1 MDKELIRRML
11 KEDIGNGDI
20 TSEILIDRGI
30 VARGKIIAK
39 QNGTLAG
46 VEEASRIFA
55 EVGVKSK
62 ILKKDGEE
70 IKKGDI
76 VMEVEGPARKILM
89 AERVALNVLMRM
101 SGIATATRRLL
112 ELARKEN
119 PNVIVAATRKTA
131 PLLLG
136 LDKKAV
142 MIGGGSTHRKN
153 LSEMVLI
160 KDNHLKLVG
169 SVELAVKKAKEA
181 GKTPVEVEVTTIE
194 DAVRAAEA
202 GADIILLDNMSVEEV
217 RRVKDLLNRK
227 GLRKKVK
234 LEASGGI
241 GPENISD
248 YAATGVDIISS
259 SYMTMKA
266 PAIDMS
272 LEIE

>member
-1 MDKELIRRML
+1 MRRELIRHML
-11 KEDIGNGDI
+11 KEDVGRGDI
-20 TSEILIDRGI
+20 TSEILIDGK
-30 VARGKIIAK
+30 ARAKGEIIAK
-39 QNGTLAG
+39 QGGVVAG
-46 VEEASRIFA
+46 VEEASEVFR
-55 EVGVKSK
+55 EVGVEAK

-70 IKKGDI
+70 IREGDVI
-76 VMEVEGPARKILM
+76 MEVEGPARKILM
-89 AERVALNVLMRM
+89 AERVALNILMRM
-101 SGIATATRRLL
+101 SGIATATKELL
-112 ELARKEN
+112 ALARRKN
-119 PNVIVAATRKTA
+119 PRVVIAATRKTA

-142 MIGGGSTHRKN
+142 AVGGGSTHRKN

-169 SVELAVKKAKEA
+169 SVELAVKKAKKA
-181 GKTPVEVEVTTIE
+181 GKSPVEVEVTNVE
-194 DAVRAAEA
+194 DALRAAEA
-202 GADIILLDNMSVEEV
+202 GADIILLDNMD
-217 RRVKDLLNRK
+217 VKDVRKVVRLLEER

-234 LEASGGI
+234 LEVSGGI
-241 GPENISD
+241 NPKNVSA

>member
-1 MDKELIRRML
+1 MDRKLIRQML
-11 KEDIGNGDI
+11 KEDVGKGDI
-20 TSEILIDRGI
+20 TSEILIGRK
-30 VARGKIIAK
+30 VRAKGKIITK
-39 QNGTLAG
+39 QDGVLAG
-46 VEEASRIFA
+46 AEEASRIFA

-62 ILKKDGEE
+62 ILRKDGEE
-70 IKKGDI
+70 IKKGDV

-89 AERVALNVLMRM
+89 AERMALNVLMRM
-101 SGIATATRRLL
+101 SGIATATKKLL
-112 ELARKEN
+112 ELARRKN
-119 PNVIVAATRKTA
+119 PNIIIAATRKTA

-153 LSEMVLI
+153 LSEMILI

-169 SVELAVKKAKEA
+169 SVELAVRKAKEA
-181 GKTPVEVEVTTIE
+181 GKTPVEVEVTNIE
-194 DAVRAAEA
+194 DAVKAAEA

-217 RRVKDLLNRK
+217 KEVTKLLKRK
-227 GLRKKVK
+227 GLREKVK
-234 LEASGGI
+234 LEVSGGI

-248 YAATGVDIISS
+248 YAATGVDVISS